1 MRRQCFKPFSF
12 DNKMQMGRAE
22 WMAPHLGEHFAHG
35 SIIGDGIEFGP
46 HGVEPVAAFI
56 IRSKDAT
63 QIEIGLMPLLLNVI
77 EPIVIC
83 LPNIDLSVWDRG
95 PIGCQYGSF
104 HQHGIAFLVE
114 ANVVSKLKFR
124 DVGQMKWTEDR

>member
-1 MRRQCFKPFSF
+1 MLLCTYKEEIKF
-12 DNKMQMGRAE
+12 DFTFFN
-22 WMAPHLGEHFAHG
+22 APLGLL
-35 SIIGDGIEFGP
+35 
-46 HGVEPVAAFI
+46 GVEPVAALI